1 MAAANADLT
10 RDIPSTLEA
19 LFLPIATTSA
29 PIKGAYTK
37 LVTQAVPSVTAQAAF
52 LPGVAAFAATTT
64 VTGAAVGDI
73 VIVGAPTVALA
84 NLGRIYG
91 VVTAADTVQL
101 YAESLPAAAIVGASK
116 TFAVIVL
123 DVT

>member
-1 MAAANADLT
+1 MAAANADLSK
-10 RDIPSTLEA
+10 DIPYILES
-19 LFLPIATTSA
+19 LFLGASG
-29 PIKGAYTK
+29 PIKGAFTK
-37 LVTQAVPSVTAQAAF
+37 SVTQAVPSVSAQAAG
-52 LPGVAAFAATTT
+52 LVGTAAFAATTT

-84 NLGRIYG
+84 NLGRIWG

-101 YAESLPAAAIVGASK
+101 YADSLPAAAVTGASK
-116 TFAVIVL
+116 TFQVTVL